1 MSLRD
6 LFTKD
11 DIVVIDSEKR
21 PTLSGRKGEVV
32 RIKNGQVG
40 VLINDRV
47 IYLNPEELDPQ
58 DFTMI

>member
-6 LFTKD
+6 LFTKG